1 MSTGQ
6 PSATSVTSQQRE
18 QFERDGYFI
27 LDSVGVPTETL
38 DAIIEDVAGFYGKP
52 RWTEDKIFYG
62 WRRVQ
67 EAWKLSPNV
76 KALALAPNVL
86 PLLEDLYG
94 RKPIPFQTLN
104 FWTGTQQA
112 PHSDTLHFNSKPAGY
127 MCGVW
132 IALEDIDMDNGPL
145 VYYPGSHK
153 LPEVTMRDVGVRA
166 DYSEY
171 KQYERHIAELIEQEE
186 LEPAYATIT
195 KGQALV
201 WASNLLHGGA
211 KQKDPDRTRHS
222 QVTHYFFEGCR
233 YWTPMRSEGEEVSWR
248 DVEQIA

>member
-1 MSTGQ
+1 MSASQ
-6 PSATSVTSQQRE
+6 PSASTVTTQQRE
-18 QFERDGYFI
+18 QYERDGYFI
-27 LDSVGVPTETL
+27 LDSTGIPAETL
-38 DAIIEDVAGFYGKP
+38 AAIVDDLAPLYGEPREEDGVVY
-52 RWTEDKIFYG
+52 R

-76 KALALAPNVL
+76 KALALAPTVL
-86 PLLEDLYG
+86 SLLEDLYE
-94 RKPIPFQTLN
+94 RKPVPFQTLN

-112 PHSDTLHFNSKPAGY
+112 AHSDALHFNSMPTGY

-132 IALEDIDMDNGPL
+132 VALEDIDMDNGPL

-153 LPEVTMRDVGVRA
+153 LPEMTMQDVGARA
-166 DYSEY
+166 DFGEY
-171 KQYERHIAELIEQEE
+171 KQYERYIGELIDREG
-186 LEPAYATIT
+186 LEPAYATIK

-211 KQKDPDRTRHS
+211 TQKDSDRTRHS

-233 YWTPMRSEGEEVSWR
+233 YWRPMNTEGDQVYWLDIEPIV
-248 DVEQIA
+248 